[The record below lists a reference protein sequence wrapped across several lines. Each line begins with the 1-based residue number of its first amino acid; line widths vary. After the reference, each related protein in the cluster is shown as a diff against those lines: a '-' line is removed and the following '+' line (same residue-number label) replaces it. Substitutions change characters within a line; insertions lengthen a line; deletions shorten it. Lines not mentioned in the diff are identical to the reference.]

1 VPPTAVDIQN
11 LNFAYGQQLVLKHVT
26 LPVESGSTL
35 GVVGPNGGGKTTLLR
50 LLLGLH
56 EPTRGSIRVLGLS
69 PPAAVRRGDLIGY
82 VPQAYSFASDFPLS
96 VRQLARLGLV
106 AKTGMLRAYSKGDKA
121 FVDHLL
127 DRVGV
132 KELADRPVGSL
143 SGGQRQR
150 AMIARALAPKP
161 KLLLLDEPTTGIDR
175 AGQERFIQF
184 LADLKRE
191 MDLTV
196 ILVSHDLQTV
206 SALADRVA
214 CLNVTLHYHDTP
226 DHLPMETLHHWLTC
240 PAEAGGLIA
249 PVDLGVPKR
258 REPAIVTAPTPPSR
272 PPAA

>member
-1 VPPTAVDIQN
+1 MASAVEIQN
-11 LNFAYGQQLVLKHVT
+11 LDFAYGQQLVLKHVN
-26 LPVESGSTL
+26 LPIEAGTTL

-56 EPTRGSIRVLGLS
+56 EPTRG
-69 PPAAVRRGDLIGY
+69 AVRVQGLTPKNAVLRGDFVGY
-82 VPQAYSFASDFPLS
+82 VPQNYSFSADFPLS

-106 AKTGMLRAYSKGDKA
+106 AKTGMLRPYSKDDKA

-132 KELADRPVGSL
+132 KDLADRPVGSL

-150 AMIARALAPKP
+150 VMIARALAAKP
-161 KLLLLDEPTTGIDR
+161 ELLLLDEPTTGIDR

-191 MDLTV
+191 LSLTV

-226 DHLPMETLHHWLTC
+226 AHLPLETLHHWLTC

-249 PVDLGVPKR
+249 PVELGLPKPR
-258 REPAIVTAPTPPSR
+258 RETAPP
-272 PPAA
+272 